1 MGLSVSMIV
10 TFSKVDYAGVC
21 LQLNVPCNDRN
32 AKECLLKIACEIT
45 VTVTEKINNCNRN

>member
-45 VTVTEKINNCNRN
+45 VTVTEK